1 MLENGAVCAFFF
13 TYKKKQTAGRSMN
26 KSRKVRTITIIQAG
40 ALALLA
46 IFGAFAAQ
54 GHPQPVQPSCSS
66 LDMSTPCDL

>member
-1 MLENGAVCAFFF
+1 
-13 TYKKKQTAGRSMN
+13 MN
-26 KSRKVRTITIIQAG
+26 KSRKVRTITILQAG

-54 GHPQPVQPSCSS
+54 GHPQPIQPSCSS